1 MRAQALLEELRG
13 RGVTLEARGDRL
25 RFKPVNAVPPE
36 MLAKLRA
43 RKQEILAELTQ
54 DRESIEPEAQLPEAG
69 PPGAVLVASPRY
81 GEVWI
86 ALDDSVATSLRD
98 EEQHRETPRPV
109 LTPEDLEYLLGRS
122 ERAIHVALD
131 LRAVFPVGRFGNE

>member
-54 DRESIEPEAQLPEAG
+54 GREPIEPEAQIPEAG
-69 PPGAVLVASPRY
+69 PPGAVLIDSHRY

-86 ALDDSVATSLRD
+86 ALEDSVAASLRD

-109 LTPEDLEYLLGRS
+109 LTPEDLEYLRGRS
-122 ERAIHVALD
+122 EGTIRIALD
-131 LRAVFPVGRFGNE
+131 LRAVFPVGRFDDE